1 MVLVKEIK
9 MEEELSKAFDGVS
22 EKLLG
27 WMNSLIE
34 GLPNFALAIVV
45 MIVAYFIAKYANKI
59 VHKLMSSKVKQQSVV
74 NMISKLTSVV
84 IIMSGIFLAL
94 GILDLSKTLTSL
106 ITGAGVLGLII
117 GLALQGTLSNTI
129 SGIVISFRDKIQIGN
144 WVETNDFAGEIMD
157 INLKNFT
164 LKETDNNIVIIPN
177 KTILETPM
185 KNFSLTPYMR
195 ITVDCGVEY
204 RADLE
209 FVEKLVKTTLA
220 NTFKKIDDN
229 KPPEFFFTEFGD
241 SSINF
246 KCRFWVEATRNVHK
260 LEATNRAII
269 AIKKAFDAEGINI
282 PFPIRTLEFN
292 NNLKMETLG
301 DSISKNKTT
310 IKADKEE
317 NE

>member
-1 MVLVKEIK
+1 
-9 MEEELSKAFDGVS
+9 MEEELRKAFDGVT
-22 EKLLG
+22 EKLLN

-34 GLPNFALAIVV
+34 GLPNFALAIIV
-45 MIVAYFIAKYANKI
+45 MVAAYFIAKYATKI
-59 VHKLMSSKVKQQSVV
+59 VHNLTSRKVKQRSVI

-84 IIMSGIFLAL
+84 IITAGIFLAL

-106 ITGAGVLGLII
+106 ITGAGILGLVI

-129 SGIVISFRDKIQIGN
+129 SGIVISFREKIQIGN

-157 INLKNFT
+157 INLNNFT

-185 KNFSLTPYMR
+185 KNFSLTPYIR

-204 RADLE
+204 KADLE
-209 FVEKLVKTTLA
+209 FVEKLVKTTLT
-220 NTFKKIDDN
+220 NTFKRIDDN

-246 KCRFWVEATRNVHK
+246 KCRFWIEGTRNVQK
-260 LEATNRAII
+260 LEATNKAII

-292 NNLKMETLG
+292 NNLKMETQ
-301 DSISKNKTT
+301 DRTVNKSKN
-310 IKADKEE
+310 
-317 NE
+317 